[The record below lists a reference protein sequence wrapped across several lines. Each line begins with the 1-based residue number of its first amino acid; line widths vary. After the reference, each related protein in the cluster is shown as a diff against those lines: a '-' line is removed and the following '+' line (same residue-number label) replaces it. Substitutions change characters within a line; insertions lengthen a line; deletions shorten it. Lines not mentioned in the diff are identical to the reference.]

1 MPFICRSQVD
11 KIHENQTSMEN
22 KGIIVFLVSLIFAV
36 LALVR
41 LFLDL
46 AVSVVYK
53 VLSVHRTK
61 MSGKFCWMN
70 SSWLFLLLSC
80 STIIFILSI

>member
-22 KGIIVFLVSLIFAV
+22 KCILGFLVCLIFAV

-46 AVSVVYK
+46 AVSVYK
-53 VLSVHRTK
+53 ALSVHRTN
-61 MSGKFCWMN
+61 MSGKFCWRN

-80 STIIFILSI
+80 STIILILSI

>member
-1 MPFICRSQVD
+1 MPFICRSQVE
-11 KIHENQTSMEN
+11 KIHENQRSMEN
-22 KGIIVFLVSLIFAV
+22 KGVIVFLVCLIFAV

-46 AVSVVYK
+46 AVSIYKASSVY
-53 VLSVHRTK
+53 RTN

-70 SSWLFLLLSC
+70 ASWLFLLLSC
-80 STIIFILSI
+80 TTIIFILSI

>member
-1 MPFICRSQVD
+1 
-11 KIHENQTSMEN
+11 MEN
-22 KGIIVFLVSLIFAV
+22 KGIIVFLVCLIFAV

-46 AVSVVYK
+46 AVRVFKASSVYG
-53 VLSVHRTK
+53 TN

-80 STIIFILSI
+80 TTIIFILSI